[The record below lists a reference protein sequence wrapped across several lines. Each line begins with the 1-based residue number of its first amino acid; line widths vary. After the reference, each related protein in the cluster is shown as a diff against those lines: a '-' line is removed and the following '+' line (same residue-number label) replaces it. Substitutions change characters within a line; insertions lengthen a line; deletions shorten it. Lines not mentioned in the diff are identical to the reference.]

1 MMWIEEPKTMQ
12 EIHRIQE
19 QIHDEMKDLLPGER
33 SRKINDHTR
42 EFMKKHNLNLEVI
55 SKH

>member
-1 MMWIEEPKTMQ
+1 MWIEEPKTMQ

-19 QIHDEMKDLLPGER
+19 QIHDEMKELLPGER
-33 SRKINDHTR
+33 SRKINEHAR